1 MMASDNNGTSTS
13 LFAWDDLIDL
23 AQTFALVGN
32 LELLSKIIISDR
44 SSIDDG
50 VRWQHILDKIDQHLT
65 MVISSD
71 SQLTAAPR
79 AAFWAAPPATYVIS

>member
-65 MVISSD
+65 MVISSGIANLL
-71 SQLTAAPR
+71 QLHAQRSGQHHQQRT
-79 AAFWAAPPATYVIS
+79 